1 MLVFSASLLA
11 LSLSLTDVPSA
22 FGSPGG
28 GSDQDIVSASALTA
42 THRVSPTWPTSAP
55 HDAEGWVLL
64 RFTVL
69 TNGLVTEVEV
79 RGAQPPGVFE
89 DSAKDALKQ
98 WKFAPVYRD
107 GRAIVQRAEIR
118 MHYKPE
124 PNAAS

>member
-1 MLVFSASLLA
+1 MLVLSASLLA

-22 FGSPGG
+22 FGSGG
-28 GSDQDIVSASALTA
+28 GGDQDIVSASALTA
-42 THRVSPTWPTSAP
+42 THRVAPTWPTSAP
-55 HDAEGWVLL
+55 NDGEGWVLL

-79 RGAQPPGVFE
+79 RGSQPPGVFD

-124 PNAAS
+124 QKAAS